1 MPAGVAETDD
11 FFPMARAIAAG
22 TRPPATNRALA
33 GSVPAPIL
41 FSSPFMPNPD
51 LSILVVDDAKFSSA
65 MIGRALS
72 QAGYQDIR
80 FASSASE
87 ALQQLEQRP
96 VSVLLADWLM
106 PEMDGL
112 ELTARVRQLD
122 ESINHYTYI
131 VLLTGKEG
139 ENVLGEAF
147 DRGVDDFVSKAAM
160 NEQLVPRIYAADR
173 LCNTLQRLLVENRL
187 LTENIARM
195 EERNLVDTLTGLG
208 NPRYLRQKLADSLR
222 QVETRGGAL
231 CYLLVGMPEAP
242 VLRQRHGEAFHRE
255 LLLGVARRL
264 QQLVRYAGRAGA
276 PGRAAFRPD
285 HPGGGPARMLVEQLQ
300 AAARRAQPEGL
311 QDQRRLHQPES
322 RHRHARPR
330 QRGIAAG
337 HRRTAAAHR
346 GPVARCLCQRQD
358 RNLPA
363 TGTALDFALSSAIR
377 SSHHDLAYPR
387 RR

>member
-147 DRGVDDFVSKAAM
+147 
-160 NEQLVPRIYAADR
+160 
-173 LCNTLQRLLVENRL
+173 
-187 LTENIARM
+187 
-195 EERNLVDTLTGLG
+195 
-208 NPRYLRQKLADSLR
+208 
-222 QVETRGGAL
+222 
-231 CYLLVGMPEAP
+231 
-242 VLRQRHGEAFHRE
+242 HRE

-264 QQLVRYAGRAGA
+264 QQLVRPLDVLVRLDEQHFALIT
-276 PGRAAFRPD
+276 
-285 HPGGGPARMLVEQLQ
+285 LVEDLH
-300 AAARRAQPEGL
+300 ECSSSSFK
-311 QDQRRLHQPES
+311 RLHDGLNLKAFKTSEGFIS
-322 RHRHARPR
+322 LKA
-330 QRGIAAG
+330 GIAMLGLDSGALPLG
-337 HRRTAAAHR
+337 IDELLQRTEALLPDAYASGR
-346 GPVARCLCQRQD
+346 IATCR
-358 RNLPA
+358 LPA
-363 TGTALDFALSSAIR
+363 LR
-377 SSHHDLAYPR
+377 
-387 RR
+387 